1 VSTIT
6 YVGHGVEIEDDVVR
20 MRRRKLES
28 ADDLARSVH
37 RSKPRRRRKAVALPA
52 RCWRSLPAGGDG
64 AV

>member
-1 VSTIT
+1 MTTIT

-28 ADDLARSVH
+28 ADDLARNLH
-37 RSKPRRRRKAVALPA
+37 RSKPRRRRKALPA

>member
-37 RSKPRRRRKAVALPA
+37 RSKPRRRRKARGPA
-52 RCWRSLPAGGDG
+52 RAMLAVVARCGDG